1 MNSSNR
7 ERDNSSERKRKK
19 RKREGSGGWE
29 EKGCGCCPLFQLTDP
44 PLPLSLC
51 QHTAARSAMFIFLF
65 YPPSIVNT
73 LLFSPAQPCGRR
85 NPCLRL
91 HTAREKKKHTHYE
104 TMCRMARRENSQKH
118 FTGTRWGGKKR
129 SGDSGEEKKD
139 FTRQSNVILKPYIIY
154 VPTRHYNTHSI
165 YWAFYGLLER
175 VLLIGGNTYM
185 HVL

>member
-91 HTAREKKKHTHYE
+91 HTAREKK
-104 TMCRMARRENSQKH
+104 
-118 FTGTRWGGKKR
+118 
-129 SGDSGEEKKD
+129 
-139 FTRQSNVILKPYIIY
+139 
-154 VPTRHYNTHSI
+154 NTHTTRPCVAWHDEKTHKSI
-165 YWAFYGLLER
+165 SQGRGGEGRRGAGTVER
-175 VLLIGGNTYM
+175 KKKISQGSQTSF
-185 HVL
+185 